1 MNISIE
7 IVARDE
13 QQIAEALLQ
22 VSGFCPT
29 VNTINVPD
37 IVRYK
42 LRSWDAV
49 PLVNSRFPHVIPHI
63 RAVDFDLHQPF
74 PLLEQ
79 IERDGISEILVI
91 SGDVNKNSL
100 HTVYPT
106 TSIPLIKKLKR
117 ELPTLTVYAGLDP
130 YRDSLQSELNYT
142 HEKLEAGAD
151 GLFTQPFFDLR
162 LMEIYADMLPQV
174 PVYWG
179 VSPVLTEKSR
189 NYWETVNRVV
199 FPRDYALTMEGN
211 RQFARAALDFA
222 RAHDG
227 HIYYMP
233 IRADIKEYLHG
244 IL

>member
-13 QQIAEALLQ
+13 AQIAEALLQ
-22 VSGFCPT
+22 VSDFCPT

-49 PLVNSRFPHVIPHI
+49 PLVNPRFPHVIPHI

-79 IERDGISEILVI
+79 IARDGISEILVI

-106 TSIPLIKKLKR
+106 TSYPADQEAQARDCPL
-117 ELPTLTVYAGLDP
+117 
-130 YRDSLQSELNYT
+130 
-142 HEKLEAGAD
+142 
-151 GLFTQPFFDLR
+151 
-162 LMEIYADMLPQV
+162 
-174 PVYWG
+174 
-179 VSPVLTEKSR
+179 
-189 NYWETVNRVV
+189 
-199 FPRDYALTMEGN
+199 
-211 RQFARAALDFA
+211 
-222 RAHDG
+222 
-227 HIYYMP
+227 
-233 IRADIKEYLHG
+233 
-244 IL
+244 